1 MKEKTCTRCQETKP
15 LTEFYRRKD
24 RPNGTGYASECKE
37 CIKARMSKR
46 YHDDPARMAD
56 LAACRAYGL
65 TMDELTAM
73 REKANGI
80 CPACGKSEKEQGH
93 YGKLVIDHCHKTG
106 KVRGLICNKC
116 NTILGLCNDNIDI
129 LQGLTQFMNLQTA

>member
-1 MKEKTCTRCQETKP
+1 MKEKTCTQCQETKP
-15 LTEFYRRKD
+15 LTEFYHRKN

-37 CIKARMSKR
+37 CMKARMSKR
-46 YHDDPARMAD
+46 YHDDPTRMAD
-56 LAACRAYGL
+56 LTACRTYGL

-80 CPACGKSEKEQGH
+80 CQACGKSENEQGH
-93 YGKLVIDHCHKTG
+93 YGKLVIDHCHETG

-116 NTILGLCNDNIDI
+116 NTILGLCKDNIDI
-129 LQGLTQFMNLQTA
+129 LQGLAQFMNLQSA